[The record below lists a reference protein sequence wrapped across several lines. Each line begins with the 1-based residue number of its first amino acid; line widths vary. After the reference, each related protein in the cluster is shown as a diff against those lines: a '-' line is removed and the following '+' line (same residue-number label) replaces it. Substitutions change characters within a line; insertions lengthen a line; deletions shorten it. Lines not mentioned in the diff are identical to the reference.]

1 MWQHLILLAIRQ
13 YDGKSYRMLVGYREL
28 IRLFGLMNGVLTYHI
43 STLEKSRQIIVD
55 RNNKTKVTRYYSKFL
70 NMWTLTLYTG

>member
-13 YDGKSYRMLVGYREL
+13 YGGKSYRMLVGYREL

-55 RNNKTKVTRYYSKFL
+55 RNNKTKVTRYYSKFM